1 MPADLE
7 DEHRGSGW
15 WKPIAVA
22 LAALAGAFVA
32 WGWLKPRRDQVPGPE
47 EAELDAAMVAVG
59 PPAEG
64 TGGVAAVIVED
75 DMDASRAAKT
85 PPPWVRPTI
94 LWTIAVVVA
103 VGVGLLL
110 LGVLQ
115 TVVFY
120 IVLALFFS
128 FALEP
133 AVNWLHDKR
142 GWRRGSA
149 TGLLLALVFL
159 LFVVLVLI
167 FVPTLLQAAST
178 IAERLPDAAQD
189 LESWVSDN
197 LGVQLSTESI
207 QTGTAEAAA
216 SLQESSRHA
225 ASVLLGFT
233 ASLVGGI
240 FAMFTVGM
248 FIFYMVAEAPRFK
261 RSVLSFFPQRKQEEF
276 LSIWEAAIEK
286 TGGYFYGKTLLAVI
300 NGGLFYVMLRIVGV
314 PGAAALALFQGV
326 VAEFIPIVGT
336 YIAAI
341 VPLVVAFISVGS
353 QGTLVLLIY
362 VLIYQQVENYLLSPN
377 IQGKTMQL
385 HPAVA
390 FGAALAGGAIGGL
403 LWAFLAL
410 PFAATVQAAASLWIQ
425 RHDVVETQMTHIEE
439 RVVVKPEEG
448 DSLLRKGRGFLRSS
462 RGWLRKTI
470 RRRSDEPAGVVSEP
484 ETGVP
489 SAPEQA
495 ARDASAGTEGL
506 V

>member
-1 MPADLE
+1 MPEELGDE
-7 DEHRGSGW
+7 DGGSGW

-22 LAALAGAFVA
+22 LAALAGAVVV
-32 WGWLKPRRDQVPGPE
+32 WGWLKPPRD
-47 EAELDAAMVAVG
+47 EAPDTDEVDADEGSVVLRPTADLPAGSVAVLVEG
-59 PPAEG
+59 DLEPA
-64 TGGVAAVIVED
+64 
-75 DMDASRAAKT
+75 RAAKT

-94 LWTIAVVVA
+94 VWTIAVVVA

-159 LFVVLVLI
+159 LMVVLVLI
-167 FVPTLLQAAST
+167 FVPTLLRAAAT
-178 IAERLPDAAQD
+178 IAEQLPEAAQ
-189 LESWVSDN
+189 EFEAWASDT
-197 LGVQLSTESI
+197 LGIDVSTESL
-207 QTGTAEAAA
+207 QSGSQEATSSLEA
-216 SLQESSRHA
+216 SSESPL
-225 ASVLLGFT
+225 SVLLGFT

-240 FAMFTVGM
+240 FAAFTVGM
-248 FIFYMVAEAPRFK
+248 FIFYMVAEAPKFK
-261 RSVLSFFPQRKQEEF
+261 RSVLSFFPRKKQEEF

-286 TGGYFYGKTLLAVI
+286 TGGYFYGKSLLAVV
-300 NGGLFYVMLRIVGV
+300 NGGLFYIMLRIVGV

-341 VPLVVAFISVGS
+341 VPLIVAFITVGWD
-353 QGTLVLLIY
+353 GTLVLLIY
-362 VLIYQQVENYLLSPN
+362 VLIYQQVENYLLAPK

-410 PFAATVQAAASLWIQ
+410 PFAATVQAAGSLWIQ
-425 RHDVVETQMTHIEE
+425 RHEVVETEMTHVEE
-439 RVVVKPEEG
+439 KVVVVKSEDE
-448 DSLLRKGRGFLRSS
+448 DSWLRKGGRALHSS
-462 RGWLRKTI
+462 RGWLRKAF
-470 RRRSDEPAGVVSEP
+470 RRGSEEPSVDP
-484 ETGVP
+484 ELAAAV
-489 SAPEQA
+489 APEPT
-495 ARDASAGTEGL
+495 SAGTEGL